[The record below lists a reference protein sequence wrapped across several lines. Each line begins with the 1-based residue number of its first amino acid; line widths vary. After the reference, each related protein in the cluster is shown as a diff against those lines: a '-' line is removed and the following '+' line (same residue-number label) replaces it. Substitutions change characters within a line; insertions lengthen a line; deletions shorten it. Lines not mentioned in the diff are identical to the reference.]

1 MTRILEIVPGA
12 LVWVTIVASII
23 LSFVY
28 PSPVIYFIILFD
40 LYWLVKVFY
49 FSFYLIMG
57 WLRLRSSEKIVWKEK
72 LEQITD
78 KNYLEYFHL
87 IFLPTY
93 KEEYEVL
100 HETFLSLLNTNY
112 AKEKM
117 IVVLAG
123 EERDLIHFKE
133 VANRIEQKFGSAFA
147 KLLITTHP
155 SNLPDE
161 IPGKGSNINW
171 AGHEVKKFI
180 DEQGISYERII
191 VSTFDVDTRVH
202 REYFGNLTYAFLT
215 HKNPLRSSF
224 QPIPLYHNNLWDSPG
239 VLRVAAFGTTFWL
252 LAELMRPERLFT
264 FSSHSMSFKALV
276 DVDFWQKDIVS
287 EDSRIF
293 LQCFFRYDGDY
304 TVTPLFVP
312 VYMNTPRST
321 SFWRSLRGLYLQQRR
336 WAWGVENIPYMISRF
351 WRNGKINIG
360 KKFKYGFN
368 LMEGMYSWATAPILI
383 FILGR
388 LPLYVAGQDF
398 KNKALFANTPFTL
411 EFLMTTA
418 MMGVL
423 FSAILSFFLLPKKP
437 AKLPWWQNLSIVVQW
452 VFLPVTLII
461 FGSLP
466 AIDAQTRL
474 MLGKKLG
481 FTVSEK
487 K

>member
-1 MTRILEIVPGA
+1 MYRFLEIFPGA
-12 LVWVTIVASII
+12 LVWITLALSVV

-28 PSPVIYFIILFD
+28 PTPVVYFIILFD

-49 FSFYLIMG
+49 FSFYLVFG
-57 WLRLRSSEKIVWKEK
+57 WLRLRAFERTPWQEK
-72 LEQITD
+72 LIKIEG
-78 KNYLEYFHL
+78 KNYLDYYHL

-93 KEEYEVL
+93 KEDYAVL
-100 HETFLSLLNTNY
+100 EDTFNSLMAAFY
-112 AKEKM
+112 PKDKM
-117 IVVLAG
+117 IIVLAG
-123 EERDLIHFKE
+123 EERVGTSFGETAVK
-133 VANRIEQKFGSAFA
+133 IEQKFGANFF
-147 KLLITTHP
+147 KFLITVHP
-155 SNLPDE
+155 KNLPDE

-171 AGHEVKKFI
+171 AGHEAKKMI
-180 DEQGISYERII
+180 DALGIPYAKII
-191 VSTFDVDTRVH
+191 VSTFDIDTRVH
-202 REYFGNLTYAFLT
+202 PEYFAHLTYTFLM

-224 QPIPLYHNNLWDSPG
+224 QPIPLYHNNMWDSPG

-264 FSSHSMSFKALV
+264 FSSHSMSWQALV

-304 TVTPLFVP
+304 SVTPLFVP

-321 SFWRSLRGLYLQQRR
+321 GFWRSLKGLYLQQRR
-336 WAWGVENIPYMISRF
+336 WAWGAENIPYMISKF
-351 WRNGKINIG
+351 LSKTKISLG

-368 LMEGMYSWATAPILI
+368 LIEGMYSWATAPILI

-388 LPLYVAGQDF
+388 LPLYVANGDF
-398 KNKALFANTPFTL
+398 KSKALFANTPFTL
-411 EFLMTTA
+411 EFLMTLA
-418 MMGVL
+418 MSGVL

-437 AKLPWWQNLSIVVQW
+437 ANLPWWQNLSIVVQW
-452 VFLPVTLII
+452 IFLPVTLII
-461 FGSLP
+461 FGAIP

-474 MLGKKLG
+474 MIGKKLG
-481 FTVSEK
+481 FWVSEK

>member
-1 MTRILEIVPGA
+1 MFRILEIIPGA
-12 LVWVTIVASII
+12 LIWVTIAASII
-23 LSFVY
+23 LSFFY
-28 PSPVIYFIILFD
+28 PTPVVYFIILFD

-57 WLRLRSSEKIVWKEK
+57 WFRLRKSERTAWKEK
-72 LEQITD
+72 LAEIQD
-78 KNYLEYFHL
+78 KNYQDYYQLV
-87 IFLPTY
+87 FLPTY
-93 KEEYEVL
+93 KEDWPVL
-100 HETFLSLLNTNY
+100 DGTFQSLAAVNY
-112 AKEKM
+112 DRQKM

-123 EERDLIHFKE
+123 EERD
-133 VANRIEQKFGSAFA
+133 VAQFNQLAEKVEQKYGHQFF
-147 KLLITTHP
+147 KFLISVHP
-155 SNLPDE
+155 KNLPNE

-171 AGHEVKKFI
+171 AGHQAQKLVAQLGI
-180 DEQGISYERII
+180 PHEQII
-191 VSTFDVDTRVH
+191 VSTFDIDTRVH
-202 REYFGNLTYAFLT
+202 SEYFAHLTYMFLT
-215 HKNPLRSSF
+215 HKNPLRTSF
-224 QPIPLYHNNLWDSPG
+224 QPIPLYHNNMWDSPG

-276 DVDFWQKDIVS
+276 DVGFWQKDIVS

-304 TVTPLFVP
+304 SVTPLFLP

-321 SFWRSLRGLYLQQRR
+321 NYWRSLKGLYLQQRR
-336 WAWGVENIPYMISRF
+336 WAWGAENIPYMLSRF
-351 WRNGKINIG
+351 YKNTKINLG

-388 LPLYVAGQDF
+388 LPLYIAGQDF
-398 KNKALFANTPFTL
+398 KTKALFANTPFTL

-418 MMGVL
+418 MLGVL

-437 AKLPWWQNLSIVVQW
+437 VNLPWWQNFSIVIQW
-452 VFLPVTLII
+452 ALLPVTLII
-461 FGSLP
+461 FGAIP